1 MSEINQNMSED
12 EIIAEEIALEEAKI
26 EEIERQFETPTLFG
40 RLKMLL
46 RGLKAPA
53 GSREYKEA
61 LIEMQRLLAPVGA
74 IVIPL
79 IFIAILFVCSVPSRS
94 NKDLR
99 DINVAKAEEDAT
111 LEEPPPEM
119 EDTVEQNMDQSVE
132 TEVMNDISN
141 PSLDNLATPTDVVTP
156 SMDNAPVV
164 DNPNAV
170 MDIQA
175 PVKMNTVLGQARSAG
190 ARARSLAKFGGDAE
204 TERCVMR
211 ALRWLKTQQRPD
223 GSWAGRSG
231 SMNITGFVVL
241 TYLSHGIKPGGDP
254 EFGDTVRRGVEYL
267 MRYASDRIR
276 RNEKFQDAIALAALA
291 EAYGLSHNPNIREI
305 VEDSLSK
312 LATQMKETIWGP
324 HRDGSKAVE
333 PRDLTKLTFYVMAL
347 RSAQLSHFKIPDLQ
361 KGLDKLREGFLHQAN
376 KKHGGFSSAYFG
388 PPPLSY
394 PRIMMWHYMLGVVG
408 MQYVGAGD
416 NPVID
421 KTLNILMDEW
431 EPPTLTTTDISCC
444 PVRANY
450 WATMVFF
457 NYFEGDKRWA
467 EWNGKMKT
475 CYKRGQHRE
484 IGKYQ
489 DHRGM
494 PQEIGYWTC
503 EDMHIGSQ
511 PIAPTCYVALQ
522 LMVYYRYLPTG
533 QKNAWKVTEEK
544 EEKVSGA
551 AKDDVEVI
559 IDI

>member
-1 MSEINQNMSED
+1 VSETIDNNVEVR
-12 EIIAEEIALEEAKI
+12 EEEFFVEEIDLEAIGK
-26 EEIERQFETPTLFG
+26 QFESESVFTRIKL
-40 RLKMLL
+40 LL

-61 LIEMQRLLAPVGA
+61 LIELQRLLAPVGA
-74 IVIPL
+74 IIIPL
-79 IFIAILFVCSVPSRS
+79 IFIAILFVCSVPEKT

-99 DINVAKAEEDAT
+99 NINVAKAEEAAS

-119 EDTVEQNMDQSVE
+119 EDLTETTTDQTVE
-132 TEVMNDISN
+132 TEVLNDISN
-141 PSLDNLATPTDVVTP
+141 PSLDNLQTPTDVVTP
-156 SMDNAPVV
+156 NTDNAPIIE
-164 DNPNAV
+164 NANAV

-175 PVKMNTVLGQARSAG
+175 PVKMKTVLGQSRSAG

-223 GSWAGRSG
+223 GSWEGRSG
-231 SMNITGFVVL
+231 TLNMTGFVVL
-241 TYLSHGIKPGGDP
+241 TYLSRGIKPGADP
-254 EFGDTVRRGVEYL
+254 EFGETLRKGVEYL
-267 MRYASDRIR
+267 MRNRH
-276 RNEKFQDAIALAALA
+276 KDAIALAALA
-291 EAYGLSHNPNIREI
+291 EAYGLSRNPNIRQI
-305 VEDSLSK
+305 VEQSLND
-312 LATQMKETIWGP
+312 LADQMKETIWGP
-324 HRDGSKAVE
+324 HRDGSKAKE

-347 RSAQLSHFKIPDLQ
+347 RSAQLSRFKIPNLQ

-376 KKHGGFSSAYFG
+376 KKHGGFSSAFYG
-388 PPPLSY
+388 PPKLNY

-421 KTLNILMDEW
+421 KTLGILMDEW

-457 NYFEGDKRWA
+457 NYFEGDKRWFD
-467 EWNGKMKT
+467 WNNKMKAV
-475 CYKRGQHRE
+475 YKRGQHKE
-484 IGKYQ
+484 VGKYQ

-503 EDMHIGSQ
+503 EDMHIGTQ
-511 PIAPTCYVALQ
+511 PIATTCYVALQ

-551 AKDDVEVI
+551 AKDDVEVS

>member
-1 MSEINQNMSED
+1 VSEAIDNNVEVQE
-12 EIIAEEIALEEAKI
+12 EEFFVEEIDLEAIGK
-26 EEIERQFETPTLFG
+26 QFESESVFTRIKL
-40 RLKMLL
+40 LL

-61 LIEMQRLLAPVGA
+61 LIELQRLLAPVGA
-74 IVIPL
+74 IIIPL
-79 IFIAILFVCSVPSRS
+79 IFIAILFVCSVPEKT

-99 DINVAKAEEDAT
+99 NINVAKAEEEAA

-119 EDTVEQNMDQSVE
+119 EDLTETTTDQTVE
-132 TEVMNDISN
+132 TEVLNDISN
-141 PSLDNLATPTDVVTP
+141 PSLDNLQTPTDVVTP
-156 SMDNAPVV
+156 NTNTDAPIIENA
-164 DNPNAV
+164 NAV

-175 PVKMNTVLGQARSAG
+175 PVKMKTVLGQSRSAG

-231 SMNITGFVVL
+231 TLNMTGFVVL
-241 TYLSHGIKPGGDP
+241 TYLSRGIKPGADP
-254 EFGDTVRRGVEYL
+254 EFGETLRKGVEYL
-267 MRYASDRIR
+267 MRNRH
-276 RNEKFQDAIALAALA
+276 KDAIALAALA
-291 EAYGLSHNPNIREI
+291 EAYGLSRNPNIRQI
-305 VEDSLSK
+305 VEQSLND
-312 LATQMKETIWGP
+312 LADQMKETIWGP
-324 HRDGSKAVE
+324 HRDGSKAKE

-347 RSAQLSHFKIPDLQ
+347 RSAQLSRFKIPNLQ

-376 KKHGGFSSAYFG
+376 KKHGGFSSAFYG
-388 PPPLSY
+388 PPKLNY

-421 KTLNILMDEW
+421 KTLGILMDEW

-457 NYFEGDKRWA
+457 NYFEGDKRWFD
-467 EWNGKMKT
+467 WNNKMKAV
-475 CYKRGQHRE
+475 YKRGQHKE
-484 IGKYQ
+484 VGKYQ

-503 EDMHIGSQ
+503 EDMHIGTQ
-511 PIAPTCYVALQ
+511 PVATTCYVALQ

-533 QKNAWKVTEEK
+533 QKSAWKVTEEK

-551 AKDDVEVI
+551 AKDDVEVS

>member
-1 MSEINQNMSED
+1 MSDITDKEYEQAL
-12 EIIAEEIALEEAKI
+12 AEEIALEEAKI
-26 EEIERQFETPTLFG
+26 EEIEKKFESQSIFDRIKL
-40 RLKMLL
+40 LL

-74 IVIPL
+74 VVIPL
-79 IFIAILFVCSVPSRS
+79 IFIAILFVCSVPNKS
-94 NKDLR
+94 NRDLT

-111 LEEPPPEM
+111 LDEPPPDM
-119 EDTVEQNMDQSVE
+119 EDTQEQNTDQTLD
-132 TEVMNDISN
+132 TEVMNDIAN
-141 PSLDNLATPTDVVTP
+141 PSLDNIATPTDVVAP
-156 SMDNAPVV
+156 STDTTAPTV
-164 DNPNAV
+164 DAPNAV
-170 MDIQA
+170 MDIVA
-175 PVKMNTVLGQARSAG
+175 PVKMRTSLQASRSAG
-190 ARARSLAKFGGDAE
+190 ARAKSLAKFGGDAE

-211 ALRWLKTQQRPD
+211 ALRWLKTQQQSD

-231 SMNITGFVVL
+231 SLNMTGFVVL
-241 TYLSHGIKPGGDP
+241 TYLSRGIKPGGDP
-254 EFGDTVRRGVEYL
+254 EFGETVRKGVEYL
-267 MRYASDRIR
+267 MKKRY
-276 RNEKFQDAIALAALA
+276 KDAIALAALA
-291 EAYGLSHNPNIREI
+291 EAYGLSRNPNIREI
-305 VEDSLSK
+305 VEQSLND
-312 LATQMKETIWGP
+312 LADKMKETIWGP
-324 HRDGSKAVE
+324 WKDGSKNVE

-347 RSAQLSHFKIPDLQ
+347 RSAQLSKFKIPNLQ

-376 KKHGGFSSAYFG
+376 KKYGGFSSAYYG
-388 PPPLSY
+388 PPPVNY

-431 EPPTLTTTDISCC
+431 EPPTISTTDISCC

-457 NYFEGDKRWA
+457 NYFEGDKRWF
-467 EWNGKMKT
+467 EWNNKMKS
-475 CYKRGQHRE
+475 CYKRGQIKE
-484 IGKYQ
+484 TGKYL

-494 PQEIGYWTC
+494 PQEIGYWNC

-511 PIAPTCYVALQ
+511 PIAPTCYIALQ

-533 QKNAWKVTEEK
+533 QKSAWKVTEEK
-544 EEKVSGA
+544 EETVTGA
-551 AKDDVEVI
+551 AKDDVDVS

>member
-1 MSEINQNMSED
+1 MSETLDNLTEEEM
-12 EIIAEEIALEEAKI
+12 IAEDIAIEEAKL
-26 EEIERQFETPTLFG
+26 EEIEKQFETPSVFDRIKKL
-40 RLKMLL
+40 LK
-46 RGLKAPA
+46 GLKAPT

-74 IVIPL
+74 VVIPL
-79 IFIAILFVCSVPSRS
+79 IFVAILFVCSVPSKS

-111 LEEPPPEM
+111 LDEPPPEM
-119 EDTVEQNMDQSVE
+119 EDTVEQETDQAIE
-132 TEVMNDISN
+132 TDVLNDITN
-141 PSLDNLATPTDVVTP
+141 PSLDNLATPNEVVTP
-156 SMDNAPVV
+156 SSDDSPTV

-175 PVKMNTVLGQARSAG
+175 PVKMNTVLGQARSAS

-211 ALRWLKTQQRPD
+211 ALRWLKTQQQPD
-223 GSWAGRSG
+223 GHWEGHSG
-231 SMNITGFVVL
+231 SLHMTGFVVL
-241 TYLSHGIKPGGDP
+241 TYLARGIKPGADP
-254 EFGDTVRRGVEYL
+254 EFGETLRKGVEFL
-267 MRYASDRIR
+267 MRQQS
-276 RNEKFQDAIALAALA
+276 KDAIALAALA
-291 EAYGLSHNPNIREI
+291 EAYGMSHNPNIREI
-305 VEDSLSK
+305 VEQSLND
-312 LATQMKETIWGP
+312 LADRMKETIWGP
-324 HRDGSKAVE
+324 YKDGSKAVE

-347 RSAQLSHFKIPDLQ
+347 RSAQLSRFKIPNLQ

-376 KKHGGFSSAYFG
+376 KKYGGFSSAYYG
-388 PPPLSY
+388 PPPINY

-421 KTLNILMDEW
+421 KTLGILMDEW

-467 EWNGKMKT
+467 EWNGKMKA
-475 CYKRGQHRE
+475 CYKRGQHKE
-484 IGKYQ
+484 TGKYQ

-533 QKNAWKVTEEK
+533 QKSAWKVTEEK
-544 EEKVSGA
+544 EEKVSGT
-551 AKDDVEVI
+551 AKDDVEVV

>member
-1 MSEINQNMSED
+1 MSEAIDNNVEVQE
-12 EIIAEEIALEEAKI
+12 EEFFVEEIDLEAIGK
-26 EEIERQFETPTLFG
+26 QFESESVFTRIKL
-40 RLKMLL
+40 LL

-61 LIEMQRLLAPVGA
+61 LIELQRLLAPVGA
-74 IVIPL
+74 IIIPL
-79 IFIAILFVCSVPSRS
+79 IFIAILFVCSVPEKT

-99 DINVAKAEEDAT
+99 NINVAKAEEEAA

-119 EDTVEQNMDQSVE
+119 EDLTETTTDQTVE
-132 TEVMNDISN
+132 TEVLNDISN
-141 PSLDNLATPTDVVTP
+141 PSLDNLQTPTDVVTP
-156 SMDNAPVV
+156 NTNTDAPIIENA
-164 DNPNAV
+164 NAV

-175 PVKMNTVLGQARSAG
+175 PVKMKTVLGQSRSAG

-231 SMNITGFVVL
+231 TLNMTGFVVL
-241 TYLSHGIKPGGDP
+241 TYLSRGIKPGADP
-254 EFGDTVRRGVEYL
+254 EFGETLRKGVEYL
-267 MRYASDRIR
+267 MRNRH
-276 RNEKFQDAIALAALA
+276 KDAIALAALA
-291 EAYGLSHNPNIREI
+291 EAYGLSRNPNIRQI
-305 VEDSLSK
+305 VEQSLND
-312 LATQMKETIWGP
+312 LADQMKETIWGP
-324 HRDGSKAVE
+324 HRDGSKAKE

-347 RSAQLSHFKIPDLQ
+347 RSAQLSRFKIPNLQ

-376 KKHGGFSSAYFG
+376 KKHGGFSSAFYG
-388 PPPLSY
+388 PPKLNY

-421 KTLNILMDEW
+421 KTLGILMDEW

-457 NYFEGDKRWA
+457 NYFEGDKRWFD
-467 EWNGKMKT
+467 WNNKMKAV
-475 CYKRGQHRE
+475 YKRGQHKE
-484 IGKYQ
+484 VGKYQ

-503 EDMHIGSQ
+503 EDMHIGTQ
-511 PIAPTCYVALQ
+511 PVATTCYVALQ

-533 QKNAWKVTEEK
+533 QKSAWKVTEEK

-551 AKDDVEVI
+551 AKDDVEVS

>member
-1 MSEINQNMSED
+1 MSETIDNNVEVQE
-12 EIIAEEIALEEAKI
+12 EEFFVEEIDLEAIGK
-26 EEIERQFETPTLFG
+26 QFESESVFTRIKL
-40 RLKMLL
+40 LL

-61 LIEMQRLLAPVGA
+61 LIELQRLLAPVGA
-74 IVIPL
+74 IIIPL
-79 IFIAILFVCSVPSRS
+79 IFIAILFVCSVPEKT

-99 DINVAKAEEDAT
+99 NINVAKAEEEAA

-119 EDTVEQNMDQSVE
+119 EDLTETTTDQTVE
-132 TEVMNDISN
+132 TEVLNDISN
-141 PSLDNLATPTDVVTP
+141 PSLDNLQTPTDVVTP
-156 SMDNAPVV
+156 NTDNAPVIE
-164 DNPNAV
+164 NANAV

-175 PVKMNTVLGQARSAG
+175 PVKMKTVLGQSRSAG

-231 SMNITGFVVL
+231 TLNMTGFVVL
-241 TYLSHGIKPGGDP
+241 TYLSRGIKPGADP
-254 EFGDTVRRGVEYL
+254 EFGETLRKGVEYL
-267 MRYASDRIR
+267 MRNRH
-276 RNEKFQDAIALAALA
+276 KDAIALAALA
-291 EAYGLSHNPNIREI
+291 EAYGLSRNPNIRQI
-305 VEDSLSK
+305 VEQSLND
-312 LATQMKETIWGP
+312 LADQMKETIWGP
-324 HRDGSKAVE
+324 HRDGSKAKE

-347 RSAQLSHFKIPDLQ
+347 RSAQLSRFKIPNLQ

-376 KKHGGFSSAYFG
+376 KKHGGFSSAFYG
-388 PPPLSY
+388 PPKLNY

-421 KTLNILMDEW
+421 KTLGILMDEW

-457 NYFEGDKRWA
+457 NYFEGDKRWFD
-467 EWNGKMKT
+467 WNNKMKAV
-475 CYKRGQHRE
+475 YKRGQHKE
-484 IGKYQ
+484 VGKYQ

-503 EDMHIGSQ
+503 EDMHIGTQ
-511 PIAPTCYVALQ
+511 PIATTCYVALQ

-551 AKDDVEVI
+551 AKDDVEVS

>member
-1 MSEINQNMSED
+1 MSEAIDNNYEVQE
-12 EIIAEEIALEEAKI
+12 EEFFVEEIDLEAIGK
-26 EEIERQFETPTLFG
+26 QFESESVFTRIKL
-40 RLKMLL
+40 LL

-61 LIEMQRLLAPVGA
+61 LIELQRLLAPVGA
-74 IVIPL
+74 IIIPL
-79 IFIAILFVCSVPSRS
+79 IFIAILFVCSVPEKT

-99 DINVAKAEEDAT
+99 NINVAKAEEEAA

-119 EDTVEQNMDQSVE
+119 EDLTETTTDQTVE
-132 TEVMNDISN
+132 TEVLNDISN
-141 PSLDNLATPTDVVTP
+141 PSLDNLQTPTDVVTP
-156 SMDNAPVV
+156 NTNTDAPIIENA
-164 DNPNAV
+164 NAV

-175 PVKMNTVLGQARSAG
+175 PVKMKTVLGQSRSAG

-231 SMNITGFVVL
+231 TLNMTGFVVL
-241 TYLSHGIKPGGDP
+241 TYLSRGIKPGADP
-254 EFGDTVRRGVEYL
+254 EFGETLRKGVEYL
-267 MRYASDRIR
+267 MRNRH
-276 RNEKFQDAIALAALA
+276 KDAIALAALA
-291 EAYGLSHNPNIREI
+291 EAYGLSRNPNIRQI
-305 VEDSLSK
+305 VEQSLND
-312 LATQMKETIWGP
+312 LADQMKETIWGP
-324 HRDGSKAVE
+324 HRDGSKAKE

-347 RSAQLSHFKIPDLQ
+347 RSAQLSRFKIPNLQ

-376 KKHGGFSSAYFG
+376 KKHGGFSSAFYG
-388 PPPLSY
+388 PPKLNY

-421 KTLNILMDEW
+421 KTLGILMDEW

-457 NYFEGDKRWA
+457 NYFEGDKRWFD
-467 EWNGKMKT
+467 WNNKMKAV
-475 CYKRGQHRE
+475 YKRGQHKE
-484 IGKYQ
+484 VGKYQ

-503 EDMHIGSQ
+503 EDMHIGTQ
-511 PIAPTCYVALQ
+511 PVATTCYVALQ

-533 QKNAWKVTEEK
+533 QKSAWKVTEEK

-551 AKDDVEVI
+551 AKDDVEVS

>member
-1 MSEINQNMSED
+1 MSESIDNNIDVNEEAVYVD
-12 EIIAEEIALEEAKI
+12 EIDLEAIGK
-26 EEIERQFETPTLFG
+26 QFESQTLIS
-40 RLKMLL
+40 RIKMLL

-61 LIEMQRLLAPVGA
+61 LIEIQRLLAPVGA
-74 IVIPL
+74 IIIPL
-79 IFIAILFVCSVPSRS
+79 IFIAILFVCSVPEKS

-99 DINVAKAEEDAT
+99 NINVAKAEEEAA

-119 EDTVEQNMDQSVE
+119 EDLTETTTDQTVE
-132 TEVMNDISN
+132 TEVLNDISN
-141 PSLDNLATPTDVVTP
+141 PSLDNLQTPTDVVTP
-156 SMDNAPVV
+156 TTDNAPVIE
-164 DNPNAV
+164 NANAV

-175 PVKMNTVLGQARSAG
+175 PVKMKTVLGQSRSAG

-231 SMNITGFVVL
+231 TLNMTGFVVL
-241 TYLSHGIKPGGDP
+241 TYLSRGIKPGADP
-254 EFGDTVRRGVEYL
+254 EFGETLRKGVEYL
-267 MRYASDRIR
+267 MKNRH
-276 RNEKFQDAIALAALA
+276 KDAIALAALA
-291 EAYGLSHNPNIREI
+291 EAYGLSRNPNIREI
-305 VEDSLSK
+305 VEQSLNN
-312 LATQMKETIWGP
+312 LADEMKETIWGP
-324 HRDGSKAVE
+324 HRDGSKARE

-347 RSAQLSHFKIPDLQ
+347 RSAQLSKFKIPNLQ
-361 KGLDKLREGFLHQAN
+361 TGLDKLREGFLHQAN
-376 KKHGGFSSAYFG
+376 KKHGGFSSAFYG
-388 PPPLSY
+388 PPRLNY

-421 KTLNILMDEW
+421 KTLGILMDEW

-457 NYFEGDKRWA
+457 NYFEGDKRWFD
-467 EWNGKMKT
+467 WNNKMKNV
-475 CYKRGQHRE
+475 YKRGQHKE
-484 IGKYQ
+484 VGKYQ

-503 EDMHIGSQ
+503 EDMHIGTQ
-511 PIAPTCYVALQ
+511 PVATTCYVALQ

-551 AKDDVEVI
+551 AKDDVEVS

>member
-1 MSEINQNMSED
+1 MSEAIDNNVEVQE
-12 EIIAEEIALEEAKI
+12 EEFFVEEIDLEAIGK
-26 EEIERQFETPTLFG
+26 QFESESVFTRIKL
-40 RLKMLL
+40 LL

-61 LIEMQRLLAPVGA
+61 LIELQRLLAPVGA
-74 IVIPL
+74 IIIPL
-79 IFIAILFVCSVPSRS
+79 IFIAILFVCSVPEKT

-99 DINVAKAEEDAT
+99 NINVAKAEEEAS

-119 EDTVEQNMDQSVE
+119 EDLTETTTDQTVE
-132 TEVMNDISN
+132 TEVLNDISN
-141 PSLDNLATPTDVVTP
+141 PSLDNLQTPTDVVTP
-156 SMDNAPVV
+156 NTNTDAPIIENA
-164 DNPNAV
+164 NAV
-170 MDIQA
+170 QDIQA
-175 PVKMNTVLGQARSAG
+175 PVKMKTVLGQSRSAG

-231 SMNITGFVVL
+231 TLNMTGFVVL
-241 TYLSHGIKPGGDP
+241 TYLSRGIKPGADP
-254 EFGDTVRRGVEYL
+254 EFGETLRKGVEYL
-267 MRYASDRIR
+267 MRNRH
-276 RNEKFQDAIALAALA
+276 KDAIALAALA
-291 EAYGLSHNPNIREI
+291 EAYGLSRNPNIRQI
-305 VEDSLSK
+305 VEQSLND
-312 LATQMKETIWGP
+312 LADQMKETIWGP
-324 HRDGSKAVE
+324 HRDGSKAKE

-347 RSAQLSHFKIPDLQ
+347 RSAQLSRFKIPNLQ

-376 KKHGGFSSAYFG
+376 KKHGGFSSAFYG
-388 PPPLSY
+388 PPKLNY

-421 KTLNILMDEW
+421 KTLGILMDEW

-457 NYFEGDKRWA
+457 NYFEGDKRWFD
-467 EWNGKMKT
+467 WNNKMKAV
-475 CYKRGQHRE
+475 YKRGQHKE
-484 IGKYQ
+484 VGKYQ

-503 EDMHIGSQ
+503 EDMHIGTQ
-511 PIAPTCYVALQ
+511 PVATTCYVALQ

-551 AKDDVEVI
+551 AKDDVEVS

>member
-1 MSEINQNMSED
+1 VSETIDSNVEVQE
-12 EIIAEEIALEEAKI
+12 EEFFVEEIDLEAIGK
-26 EEIERQFETPTLFG
+26 QFESQTLLQ
-40 RLKMLL
+40 RIKLLL

-61 LIEMQRLLAPVGA
+61 LIELQRLLAPIGA
-74 IVIPL
+74 IIIPL
-79 IFIAILFVCSVPSRS
+79 IFIAILFVCSVPEKT

-99 DINVAKAEEDAT
+99 NINVAKAEEEAS

-119 EDTVEQNMDQSVE
+119 EDLTETTTDQTVE
-132 TEVMNDISN
+132 TEVLNDISN
-141 PSLDNLATPTDVVTP
+141 PSLDNLQTPTDVVTP
-156 SMDNAPVV
+156 NTDNAPVIE
-164 DNPNAV
+164 NANAV

-175 PVKMNTVLGQARSAG
+175 PVKMKTVLGQSRSAG

-231 SMNITGFVVL
+231 TLNMTGFVVL
-241 TYLSHGIKPGGDP
+241 TYLSRGIKPGADA
-254 EFGDTVRRGVEYL
+254 EFGETLRKGVEYL
-267 MRYASDRIR
+267 MRNRH
-276 RNEKFQDAIALAALA
+276 KDAIALAALA
-291 EAYGLSHNPNIREI
+291 EAYGLSRNPNIRQI
-305 VEDSLSK
+305 VEQSLND
-312 LATQMKETIWGP
+312 LADQMKETIWGP
-324 HRDGSKAVE
+324 YRDGSKAKE

-347 RSAQLSHFKIPDLQ
+347 RSAQLSRFKIPNLQ

-376 KKHGGFSSAYFG
+376 KKHGGFSSAFYG
-388 PPPLSY
+388 PPRLNY

-421 KTLNILMDEW
+421 KTLGILMDEW

-457 NYFEGDKRWA
+457 NYFEGDKRWFD
-467 EWNGKMKT
+467 WNNKMKAV
-475 CYKRGQHRE
+475 YKRGQHKE
-484 IGKYQ
+484 AGKYQ

-503 EDMHIGSQ
+503 EDMHIGTQ
-511 PIAPTCYVALQ
+511 PIATTCYVALQ

-533 QKNAWKVTEEK
+533 QKSAWKVTEEK

-551 AKDDVEVI
+551 AKDDVEVS

>member
-1 MSEINQNMSED
+1 MSEAIDNNVEVQE
-12 EIIAEEIALEEAKI
+12 EEFFVEEIDLEAIGK
-26 EEIERQFETPTLFG
+26 RFESESVFTRIKL
-40 RLKMLL
+40 LL

-61 LIEMQRLLAPVGA
+61 LIELQRLLAPVGA
-74 IVIPL
+74 IIIPL
-79 IFIAILFVCSVPSRS
+79 IFIALLFVCSVPEKT

-99 DINVAKAEEDAT
+99 TINVAKAEEEAS

-119 EDTVEQNMDQSVE
+119 EDLTETTTDQTVE
-132 TEVMNDISN
+132 TEVLNDISN
-141 PSLDNLATPTDVVTP
+141 PSLDNLQTPTDVVTP
-156 SMDNAPVV
+156 NTDNAPVIE
-164 DNPNAV
+164 NANAV

-175 PVKMNTVLGQARSAG
+175 PVKMKTILGQSRSAG

-231 SMNITGFVVL
+231 TLNMTGFVVL
-241 TYLSHGIKPGGDP
+241 TYLSRGIKPGADP
-254 EFGDTVRRGVEYL
+254 EFGETLRKGVEYL
-267 MRYASDRIR
+267 MRNRH
-276 RNEKFQDAIALAALA
+276 KDAIALAALA
-291 EAYGLSHNPNIREI
+291 EAYGLSRNPNIREI
-305 VEDSLSK
+305 VENSLND
-312 LATQMKETIWGP
+312 LADQMKETIWGP
-324 HRDGSKAVE
+324 HRDGSKAKE

-347 RSAQLSHFKIPDLQ
+347 RSAQLSRFKIPNLQ

-376 KKHGGFSSAYFG
+376 KKHGGFSSAFYG
-388 PPPLSY
+388 PPKLNY

-421 KTLNILMDEW
+421 KTLGILMDEW

-457 NYFEGDKRWA
+457 NYFEGDKRWFD
-467 EWNGKMKT
+467 WNNKMKAV
-475 CYKRGQHRE
+475 YKRGQHKE
-484 IGKYQ
+484 VGKYQ

-503 EDMHIGSQ
+503 EDMHIGTQ
-511 PIAPTCYVALQ
+511 PVATTCYVALQ

-551 AKDDVEVI
+551 AKDDVEVS

>member
-1 MSEINQNMSED
+1 MSETIDNNVEVQE
-12 EIIAEEIALEEAKI
+12 EEFFVEEIDLEAIGKK
-26 EEIERQFETPTLFG
+26 FESQTLLQ
-40 RLKMLL
+40 RVKLL
-46 RGLKAPA
+46 LSGLKAPA

-61 LIEMQRLLAPVGA
+61 LIELQRLLAPVGA
-74 IVIPL
+74 ILIPL
-79 IFIAILFVCSVPSRS
+79 IFIAILFVCSVPEKT

-99 DINVAKAEEDAT
+99 NINVAKAEEDAA

-119 EDTVEQNMDQSVE
+119 EDLTDQNTDQTVE

-141 PSLDNLATPTDVVTP
+141 PSLDNLQTPTDVVTP
-156 SMDNAPVV
+156 SVDNAPVIE
-164 DNPNAV
+164 NANAV

-175 PVKMNTVLGQARSAG
+175 PVKMKTVLGQSRSAG

-211 ALRWLKTQQRPD
+211 ALRWLKMQQRPD
-223 GSWAGRSG
+223 GSWQGRSG
-231 SMNITGFVVL
+231 SLNVTGFAVL
-241 TYLSHGIKPGGDP
+241 TFLSRGIKPGADP
-254 EFGDTVRRGVEYL
+254 EFGDTVRKGVEYL
-267 MRYASDRIR
+267 MRNRH
-276 RNEKFQDAIALAALA
+276 KDAIALAALA
-291 EAYGLSHNPNIREI
+291 EAYGLSRNPNIRAI
-305 VEDSLSK
+305 VEQSLND
-312 LATQMKETIWGP
+312 LADQMKETIWGP
-324 HRDGSKAVE
+324 HRDGSKAKE

-347 RSAQLSHFKIPDLQ
+347 RSAQLSKFRIPNLQ

-376 KKHGGFSSAYFG
+376 KKQGGFSSAFYG
-388 PPPLSY
+388 PPRLNY

-421 KTLNILMDEW
+421 KTLGILMDEW

-457 NYFEGDKRWA
+457 NYFEGDKRWFD
-467 EWNGKMKT
+467 WNGKMKNV
-475 CYKRGQHRE
+475 YKRGQHKE
-484 IGKYQ
+484 VGKYQ

-503 EDMHIGSQ
+503 EDMHTEHHANQQ
-511 PIAPTCYVALQ
+511 PIATTCYVALQ

-533 QKNAWKVTEEK
+533 QKNAWKVIEEK

-551 AKDDVEVI
+551 AKDDVEVS

>member
-1 MSEINQNMSED
+1 MSDINPQVDPEL
-12 EIIAEEIALEEAKI
+12 AEEIAFEEAKI
-26 EEIERQFETPTLFG
+26 EEIEKQFETQSLLD
-40 RLKMLL
+40 RIKLLLK
-46 RGLKAPA
+46 GLKAPA

-61 LIEMQRLLAPVGA
+61 LIELQRLLAPVGA
-74 IVIPL
+74 VVIPL
-79 IFIAILFVCSVPSRS
+79 IFIAILFVCSAPSKS
-94 NKDLR
+94 NRDLR
-99 DINVAKAEEDAT
+99 DINVAKAEEETT
-111 LEEPPPEM
+111 LDEPPPE
-119 EDTVEQNMDQSVE
+119 EDTQEQNTDQTVE
-132 TEVMNDISN
+132 TEVMNDIAN
-141 PSLDNLATPTDVVTP
+141 PSLDNIATPTDVVSP
-156 SMDNAPVV
+156 STDTQAPTV
-164 DNPNAV
+164 DAPNAV
-170 MDIQA
+170 MDIVA
-175 PVKMNTVLGQARSAG
+175 PVKMRTSLQASRSAG
-190 ARARSLAKFGGDAE
+190 ARAKSLAKFGGDAE

-223 GSWAGRSG
+223 GSWAGHSG
-231 SMNITGFVVL
+231 SLNMTGFVVL
-241 TYLSHGIKPGGDP
+241 TYLSRGIKPGGDP
-254 EFGDTVRRGVEYL
+254 EFGETLRKGVEYL
-267 MRYASDRIR
+267 MKNRH
-276 RNEKFQDAIALAALA
+276 KDAIALAALA
-291 EAYGLSHNPNIREI
+291 EAYGLSRNPNIREI
-305 VEDSLSK
+305 VEQSLND
-312 LATQMKETIWGP
+312 LADKMKETIWGP

-347 RSAQLSHFKIPDLQ
+347 RSAQLSKFTIPNLQ

-376 KKHGGFSSAYFG
+376 KKYGGFSSAYYG
-388 PPPLSY
+388 PPPINY

-421 KTLNILMDEW
+421 KTLGILMDEW

-467 EWNGKMKT
+467 EYNQKMKT
-475 CYKRGQHRE
+475 CYKRGQHKE
-484 IGKYQ
+484 TGKYL

-503 EDMHIGSQ
+503 EDMHIGTQ

-544 EEKVSGA
+544 EEKVTGA
-551 AKDDVEVI
+551 AKDDIDVS

>member
-1 MSEINQNMSED
+1 MSEAIDNNVEVQE
-12 EIIAEEIALEEAKI
+12 EEFFVEEIDLEAIGK
-26 EEIERQFETPTLFG
+26 QFESQTLLQ
-40 RLKMLL
+40 RIKLLL

-61 LIEMQRLLAPVGA
+61 LIELQRLLAPVGA
-74 IVIPL
+74 IIIPL
-79 IFIAILFVCSVPSRS
+79 IFIAILFVCSVPEKS

-99 DINVAKAEEDAT
+99 NINVAKAEEDAS

-119 EDTVEQNMDQSVE
+119 EDLTETTTDQTVE
-132 TEVMNDISN
+132 TEVLNDISN
-141 PSLDNLATPTDVVTP
+141 PSLDNLQTPTDVVTP
-156 SMDNAPVV
+156 NTSDAPVIE
-164 DNPNAV
+164 NANAV

-175 PVKMNTVLGQARSAG
+175 PVKMRTVLGQSRSAG

-211 ALRWLKTQQRPD
+211 ALRWLKTQQRAD

-231 SMNITGFVVL
+231 TLNMTGFVVL
-241 TYLSHGIKPGGDP
+241 TYLSRGIKPGADP
-254 EFGDTVRRGVEYL
+254 EFGDTLRKGVEYL
-267 MRYASDRIR
+267 MRNRH
-276 RNEKFQDAIALAALA
+276 KDAIALAALA
-291 EAYGLSHNPNIREI
+291 EAYGLSRNPNIREI
-305 VEDSLSK
+305 VEQSLND
-312 LATQMKETIWGP
+312 LADQMKETIWGP
-324 HRDGSKAVE
+324 HRDGSKAKE

-347 RSAQLSHFKIPDLQ
+347 RSAQLSRFKIPNLQ

-376 KKHGGFSSAYFG
+376 KKHGGFSSAFYG
-388 PPPLSY
+388 PPRLNY

-421 KTLNILMDEW
+421 KTLGILMDEW

-457 NYFEGDKRWA
+457 NYFEGDKRWFD
-467 EWNGKMKT
+467 WNNKMKAV
-475 CYKRGQHRE
+475 YKRGQHKE
-484 IGKYQ
+484 SGKYQ

-503 EDMHIGSQ
+503 EDMHIGTQ
-511 PIAPTCYVALQ
+511 PVATTCYVALQ

-533 QKNAWKVTEEK
+533 QKNAWKVVEEK

-551 AKDDVEVI
+551 AKDDVEVS

>member
-1 MSEINQNMSED
+1 MREAIDNNVEVQE
-12 EIIAEEIALEEAKI
+12 EEFFVEEIDLEAIGK
-26 EEIERQFETPTLFG
+26 QFEAESIFTRIKL
-40 RLKMLL
+40 LL

-61 LIEMQRLLAPVGA
+61 LIELQRLLAPVGA
-74 IVIPL
+74 IIIPL
-79 IFIAILFVCSVPSRS
+79 IFIAILFVCSVPEKT

-99 DINVAKAEEDAT
+99 NINVAKAEEEAS

-119 EDTVEQNMDQSVE
+119 EDLTETTTDQTVE
-132 TEVMNDISN
+132 TEVLNDISN
-141 PSLDNLATPTDVVTP
+141 PSLDNLQTPTDVVTP
-156 SMDNAPVV
+156 NTNTDAPVIE
-164 DNPNAV
+164 NANAV

-175 PVKMNTVLGQARSAG
+175 PVKMKTVLGQSRSAG

-231 SMNITGFVVL
+231 TLNMTGFVVL
-241 TYLSHGIKPGGDP
+241 TYLSRGIKPGADP
-254 EFGDTVRRGVEYL
+254 EFGETLRKGVEYL
-267 MRYASDRIR
+267 MRNRH
-276 RNEKFQDAIALAALA
+276 KDAIALAALA
-291 EAYGLSHNPNIREI
+291 EAYGLSRNPNIRQI
-305 VEDSLSK
+305 VEQSLND
-312 LATQMKETIWGP
+312 LADKMKETIWGP
-324 HRDGSKAVE
+324 HRDGSKARE

-347 RSAQLSHFKIPDLQ
+347 RSAQLSKFKIPNLQ

-376 KKHGGFSSAYFG
+376 KKHGGFSSAFYG
-388 PPPLSY
+388 PPRLNY

-421 KTLNILMDEW
+421 KTLGILMDEW

-457 NYFEGDKRWA
+457 NYFEGDKRWFD
-467 EWNGKMKT
+467 WNNKMKAV
-475 CYKRGQHRE
+475 YKRGQHKE
-484 IGKYQ
+484 VGKYQ

-503 EDMHIGSQ
+503 EDMHIGTQ
-511 PIAPTCYVALQ
+511 PIATTCYVALQ

-551 AKDDVEVI
+551 AKDDVEVS

>member
-1 MSEINQNMSED
+1 MSETIDNNVEVQE
-12 EIIAEEIALEEAKI
+12 EEFFVEEIDLEAIGK
-26 EEIERQFETPTLFG
+26 QFESQTLLQ
-40 RLKMLL
+40 RVKLLL

-61 LIEMQRLLAPVGA
+61 LIELQRLLAPVGA
-74 IVIPL
+74 IIIPL
-79 IFIAILFVCSVPSRS
+79 IFIAILFVCSVPEKT

-99 DINVAKAEEDAT
+99 NINVAKAEEEAS

-119 EDTVEQNMDQSVE
+119 EDLTETTTDQTVE
-132 TEVMNDISN
+132 TEVLNDISN
-141 PSLDNLATPTDVVTP
+141 PSLDNLQTPTDVVTP
-156 SMDNAPVV
+156 NTENAPVIE
-164 DNPNAV
+164 NANAV

-175 PVKMNTVLGQARSAG
+175 PVKMRTVLGQSRSAG

-223 GSWAGRSG
+223 GSWAGKSG
-231 SMNITGFVVL
+231 TLNMTGFVVL
-241 TYLSHGIKPGGDP
+241 TYLSRGIKPGGDP
-254 EFGDTVRRGVEYL
+254 EFGDTLRKGVEYL
-267 MRYASDRIR
+267 MRNRH
-276 RNEKFQDAIALAALA
+276 KDAIALAALA
-291 EAYGLSHNPNIREI
+291 EAYGLSRNPNIRQI
-305 VEDSLSK
+305 VEQSLND
-312 LATQMKETIWGP
+312 LADQMKETIWGP
-324 HRDGSKAVE
+324 HRDGSKARE

-347 RSAQLSHFKIPDLQ
+347 RSAQLSRFKIPNLQ
-361 KGLDKLREGFLHQAN
+361 KGFDKLREGFLHQAN
-376 KKHGGFSSAYFG
+376 KKLGGFSSAFYG
-388 PPPLSY
+388 PPGRNY

-421 KTLNILMDEW
+421 KTLGILMDEW
-431 EPPTLTTTDISCC
+431 EPPTLATTDISCC

-457 NYFEGDKRWA
+457 NYFEGDKRWFD
-467 EWNGKMKT
+467 WNNKMKAV
-475 CYKRGQHRE
+475 YKRGQHKE
-484 IGKYQ
+484 VGKYQ

-503 EDMHIGSQ
+503 EDMHIGTQ
-511 PIAPTCYVALQ
+511 PIATTCYVALQ

-533 QKNAWKVTEEK
+533 QKDAWKITEEK

-551 AKDDVEVI
+551 AKDDVEVS

>member
-1 MSEINQNMSED
+1 MSETIDNNVEVQE
-12 EIIAEEIALEEAKI
+12 EEFFVEEIDLEAIGK
-26 EEIERQFETPTLFG
+26 QFESESVFTRIKL
-40 RLKMLL
+40 LL

-61 LIEMQRLLAPVGA
+61 LIELQRLLAPVGA
-74 IVIPL
+74 IIIPL
-79 IFIAILFVCSVPSRS
+79 IFIAILFVCSVPEKT

-99 DINVAKAEEDAT
+99 NINVAKAEEEAS

-119 EDTVEQNMDQSVE
+119 EDLTETTTDQTVE
-132 TEVMNDISN
+132 TEVLNDISN
-141 PSLDNLATPTDVVTP
+141 PSLDNLQTPTDIVTP
-156 SMDNAPVV
+156 NTDNAPVIE
-164 DNPNAV
+164 NANAV

-175 PVKMNTVLGQARSAG
+175 PVKMKTILGQSRSAG

-231 SMNITGFVVL
+231 TLNMTGFVVL
-241 TYLSHGIKPGGDP
+241 TYLSRGIKPGADP
-254 EFGDTVRRGVEYL
+254 EFGETLRKGVEYL
-267 MRYASDRIR
+267 MRNRH
-276 RNEKFQDAIALAALA
+276 KDAIALAALA
-291 EAYGLSHNPNIREI
+291 EAYGLSRNPNIREI
-305 VEDSLSK
+305 VEKSLND
-312 LATQMKETIWGP
+312 LADQMKETIWGP
-324 HRDGSKAVE
+324 HRDGSKAKE

-347 RSAQLSHFKIPDLQ
+347 RSAQLSRFKIPNLQ

-376 KKHGGFSSAYFG
+376 KKHGGFSSAFYG
-388 PPPLSY
+388 PPKLNY

-421 KTLNILMDEW
+421 KTLGILMDEW

-457 NYFEGDKRWA
+457 NYFEGDKRWFD
-467 EWNGKMKT
+467 WNNKMKAV
-475 CYKRGQHRE
+475 YKRGQHKE
-484 IGKYQ
+484 VGKYQ

-503 EDMHIGSQ
+503 EDMHIGTQ
-511 PIAPTCYVALQ
+511 PVATTCYVALQ

-551 AKDDVEVI
+551 AKDDVEVS

>member
-1 MSEINQNMSED
+1 MSETIDNNVEVQ
-12 EIIAEEIALEEAKI
+12 EEEFFI
-26 EEIERQFETPTLFG
+26 EEIDLEAIGKKFESESVFTRIKL
-40 RLKMLL
+40 LL

-61 LIEMQRLLAPVGA
+61 LIELQRLLAPVGA
-74 IVIPL
+74 IIIPL
-79 IFIAILFVCSVPSRS
+79 IFIAILFVCSVPEKT

-99 DINVAKAEEDAT
+99 NINVAKAEEEAA

-119 EDTVEQNMDQSVE
+119 EDLTETTTDQTVE
-132 TEVMNDISN
+132 TEVLNDISN
-141 PSLDNLATPTDVVTP
+141 PSLDNLQTPTDVVTP
-156 SMDNAPVV
+156 NTNTDAPVIENA
-164 DNPNAV
+164 DAV

-175 PVKMNTVLGQARSAG
+175 PVKMKTVLGQSRSAG

-231 SMNITGFVVL
+231 TLNMTGFVVL
-241 TYLSHGIKPGGDP
+241 TYLSRGIKPGADP
-254 EFGDTVRRGVEYL
+254 EFGETLRKGVEYL
-267 MRYASDRIR
+267 MRNRH
-276 RNEKFQDAIALAALA
+276 KDAIALAALA
-291 EAYGLSHNPNIREI
+291 EAYGLSRNPNIRQI
-305 VEDSLSK
+305 VEQSLND
-312 LATQMKETIWGP
+312 LADQMKETIWGP
-324 HRDGSKAVE
+324 HRDGSKAKE

-347 RSAQLSHFKIPDLQ
+347 RSAQLSRFKIPNLQ

-376 KKHGGFSSAYFG
+376 KKHGGFSSAFYG
-388 PPPLSY
+388 PPRLNY

-421 KTLNILMDEW
+421 KTLGILMDEW

-457 NYFEGDKRWA
+457 NYFEGDKRWFD
-467 EWNGKMKT
+467 WNNKMKAV
-475 CYKRGQHRE
+475 YKRGQHKE
-484 IGKYQ
+484 VGKYQ

-503 EDMHIGSQ
+503 EDMHIGTQ
-511 PIAPTCYVALQ
+511 PVATTCYVALQ

-551 AKDDVEVI
+551 AKDDVEVS

>member
-1 MSEINQNMSED
+1 MSEEVRDMQD
-12 EIIAEEIALEEAKI
+12 EIQEEVFI
-26 EEIERQFETPTLFG
+26 EEINLDEIAKKFETPTFFG
-40 RLKMLL
+40 RLKLL
-46 RGLKAPA
+46 MRGLKAPS

-74 IVIPL
+74 VVIPL
-79 IFIAILFVCSVPSRS
+79 IFIAILFVCTVPSKS

-99 DINVAKAEEDAT
+99 DINVAKAEEEAA
-111 LEEPPPEM
+111 LEEPPQEM
-119 EDTVEQNMDQSVE
+119 EDTQEQNTDQTVE
-132 TEVMNDISN
+132 TDVMNDISN
-141 PSLDNLATPTDVVTP
+141 PSLDNLAAPTDVVSP
-156 SMDNAPVV
+156 STDNAPTVE
-164 DNPNAV
+164 NPNAV

-175 PVKMNTVLGQARSAG
+175 PVKMRTVLGQSRSAA
-190 ARARSLAKFGGDAE
+190 ARAKSLARFGGDAE

-211 ALRWLKTQQRPD
+211 ALRWLKTQQQPN

-231 SMNITGFVVL
+231 SLNMTGFVVL
-241 TYLSHGIKPGGDP
+241 TYLSRGIKPGADP
-254 EFGDTVRRGVEYL
+254 EFGETLRKGVEYL
-267 MRYASDRIR
+267 MNSRQ
-276 RNEKFQDAIALAALA
+276 KDAIALAALA
-291 EAYGLSHNPNIREI
+291 EAYGLSRNPNIREI
-305 VEDSLSK
+305 VEKSLND
-312 LATQMKETIWGP
+312 LADKMKETIWGP

-347 RSAQLSHFKIPDLQ
+347 RSAQLSKFKIPNLQ

-376 KKHGGFSSAYFG
+376 KKSGGFSSAFYG
-388 PPPLSY
+388 PPKINY

-421 KTLNILMDEW
+421 KTLGILMDEW
-431 EPPTLTTTDISCC
+431 EPPTLATTDISCC

-457 NYFEGDKRWA
+457 NYFEGDKRWFD
-467 EWNGKMKT
+467 WNNKMKSV
-475 CYKRGQHRE
+475 YKRGQHKE

-494 PQEIGYWTC
+494 PQEIGWWTC
-503 EDMHIGSQ
+503 EDMHIGTQ
-511 PIAPTCYVALQ
+511 PIATTCYVALQ

-533 QKNAWKVTEEK
+533 QKSAWKITEEK
-544 EEKVSGA
+544 EEKVTGA
-551 AKDDVEVI
+551 AKDDVDVS